1 MTTGTS
7 MFRPALAAA
16 AIAALVLAAPPAA
29 AESRR
34 EADLTPLGLLRG
46 SEAAVLA
53 VGVAPTEAPPAAGVV
68 STLRVDEVLSG
79 APIVAAGA
87 ALPLAGG
94 AEDGPRLPAG
104 IRCVAFL
111 KRLPDGR
118 WEAPAGSFGVIAI
131 GEAPPGAVADP
142 VVALFRDLA
151 PEVGTEGRLE
161 RPIRVRA
168 ALVRGLSGPA
178 RLRAGAA
185 LDLLR
190 EPGLLEALPDAERD
204 AIVAAF
210 DATPSRDR
218 GRVHLARLVGRIA
231 APDAGRRLAD
241 ALLGEDG
248 VHLRSAVGAALGDL
262 RDPAAVRVLAERAS
276 AGDAEA
282 RARAAAAL
290 GASGLPEARPPVEA
304 LLGAAEPR
312 VRLEAAVALGRLRL
326 ADAVPALL
334 RRFRGVP
341 GGPVAEPDPAV
352 RRALAWALGRCDAP
366 EAWEALRAAADDASE
381 SARAFAAEV
390 LKDPARDFVP

>member
-7 MFRPALAAA
+7 VLRSALSAA

-46 SEAAVLA
+46 SEVAVLA
-53 VGVAPTEAPPAAGVV
+53 VVAPPAEVPPGFGVV
-68 STLRVDEVLSG
+68 ATLRIDEVFRG
-79 APIVAAGA
+79 APIVAVGA
-87 ALPLAGG
+87 ALPIFGG
-94 AEDGPRLPAG
+94 GDDAPRLPAG
-104 IRCVAFL
+104 VRCVAFL
-111 KRLPDGR
+111 RRTTGGP

-131 GEAPPGAVADP
+131 GEAPPGAAVDP

-151 PEVGTEGRLE
+151 PEVGPEGRLD
-161 RPIRVRA
+161 RPVRVRA
-168 ALVRGLSGPA
+168 ALVRALAGPP

-204 AIVAAF
+204 AIAAAF

-218 GRVHLARLVGRIA
+218 GRAHLARLLGRIGV
-231 APDAGRRLAD
+231 PDAGRRLAD
-241 ALLGEDG
+241 ALLGADG
-248 VHLRSAVGAALGDL
+248 VHLRNAVGAALGDL
-262 RDPAAVRVLAERAS
+262 RDPAAVRLLAERAS

-312 VRLEAAVALGRLRL
+312 VRVEAAVALGRLRL
-326 ADAVPALL
+326 AEAAPALL

-366 EAWEALRAAADDASE
+366 EAWDALRAAADDASE

-390 LKDPARDFVP
+390 LKDPARDFVR